1 MVQRNLV
8 YVVGL
13 NLEICY
19 EETMAQPE
27 YFGNFSKQ
35 IKQISCN
42 RGGPYGAAAL
52 RNGPTGSAYVTFKRP
67 EDARRCIE
75 AVHGAVW
82 AGAPLPPHMPVL
94 VACTGVSAALPTC
107 MFCSLA

>member
-19 EETMAQPE
+19 EDTMAQPE

-82 AGAPLPPHMPVL
+82 AGAPLPPHTL
-94 VACTGVSAALPTC
+94 AFVACTGFCAALSTC
-107 MFCSLA
+107 MFS